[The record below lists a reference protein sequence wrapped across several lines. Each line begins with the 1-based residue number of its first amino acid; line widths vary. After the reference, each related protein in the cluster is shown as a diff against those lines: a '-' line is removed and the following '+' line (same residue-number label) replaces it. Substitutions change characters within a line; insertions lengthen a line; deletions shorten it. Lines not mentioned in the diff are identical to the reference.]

1 MATAPSVIPEPTK
14 RPRRSA
20 VRLTGRHSAPD
31 VVYVKE
37 IDNSRLVREVDKARS
52 RQCYS
57 VLGAAAA
64 VFFFIFVF
72 AVQHFECVRYGY
84 QIEHLRTECQAL
96 KEWNQK
102 LRLEQASLAD
112 PQRIDTLAR
121 QDLNLAPPEPGQVV
135 HLQGAGFQPASPG
148 SRVLARN
155 FAALASTPRGLP
167 REP

>member
-1 MATAPSVIPEPTK
+1 MATAPSAIPETT
-14 RPRRSA
+14 RAPRRTA
-20 VRLTGRHSAPD
+20 VRLAGRYSTPD
-31 VVYVKE
+31 VVFVKQ
-37 IDNSRLVREVDKARS
+37 IDNSRLVREVDRTRS

-57 VLGAAAA
+57 MLGAAAA

-84 QIEHLRTECQAL
+84 QIEHLRAERRAL

-102 LRLEQASLAD
+102 LQLEQASLAD

-121 QDLNLAPPEPGQVV
+121 QDLSLAPSEPGQVIY
-135 HLQGAGFQPASPG
+135 LRGTDAQPASQGAPVFA
-148 SRVLARN
+148 SN
-155 FAALASTPRGLP
+155 FAALAPASRGLP